1 MSNPKFSI
9 CIPTYQNHTRLHN
22 LLKSI
27 DENTVMEYE
36 IVLNDNSFDPI
47 GYPKATNDCMK
58 RARGEYIVLLN
69 DDVIVESLWLEKMY
83 SKLIEDPK
91 YGLVGPDSVR
101 NDNWGN
107 PHTSFYCVMFH
118 RKMLE
123 EIGYLDER
131 FGIGCVEDV
140 DYCKRICD
148 KGYKIVAISIPVIHE
163 GSKTFPKIK
172 PVQDLINEGTKL
184 YKEKWGYK

>member
-1 MSNPKFSI
+1 MTNPKFSI
-9 CIPTYQNHTRLHN
+9 CIPTYQNHTQLHQ

-27 DENTVMEYE
+27 DENTLMDYE
-36 IVLNDNSFDPI
+36 IVLNDNSFEPI

-58 RARGEYIVLLN
+58 RAKGDYIVLLN
-69 DDVIVESLWLEKMY
+69 DDVIVHSLWLEKMY
-83 SKLIEDPK
+83 SKLIEDEK

-107 PHTSFYCVMFH
+107 PHTSFYCVIFH

-131 FGIGCVEDV
+131 FGMGNYEDV
-140 DYCKRICD
+140 DFCKRLGD
-148 KGYKIVAISIPVIHE
+148 KGYKIVAIDSPVKHE
-163 GSKTFPKIK
+163 GSKTFNRLGGTQKFISENKIIYMK
-172 PVQDLINEGTKL
+172 
-184 YKEKWGYK
+184 KWGYK